1 MIGID
6 LQNRKPIYE
15 QIVERFQTLI
25 VNGVLEPDS
34 QMPSVRSLAME
45 LSINPNTI
53 QKAYSALEQEGY
65 IYPVKGRG
73 NFVSGNKGLKQKKQE
88 DVYQSLQQLVQT
100 ARELDIDCD
109 TFTARA
115 QQYYAEAEMDEAG
128 VENRTGRKE
137 AGPENKEPENIW
149 NGKTEERSEGV

>member
-25 VNGVLEPDS
+25 VSGVLEPDS
-34 QMPSVRSLAME
+34 QMPSVRALAME

-53 QKAYSALEQEGY
+53 QKAYAVLEQEGY

-73 NFVSGNKGLKQKKQE
+73 NFVSGNEGLRQKKQDSIFTSLKE
-88 DVYQSLQQLVQT
+88 LVAKGKELKIPCDVFVEKARVFYQ
-100 ARELDIDCD
+100 
-109 TFTARA
+109 
-115 QQYYAEAEMDEAG
+115 
-128 VENRTGRKE
+128 
-137 AGPENKEPENIW
+137 
-149 NGKTEERSEGV
+149 EGE

>member
-15 QIVERFQTLI
+15 QVVERIQTLI

-53 QKAYSALEQEGY
+53 QKAYSMLEQQGY

-73 NFVSGNKGLKQKKQE
+73 NFVSGNAGLKSRKQE
-88 DVYQSLQQLVQT
+88 TVFEELKELVKKGK
-100 ARELDIDCD
+100 ELEI
-109 TFTARA
+109 
-115 QQYYAEAEMDEAG
+115 DEA
-128 VENRTGRKE
+128 VFLEKTRQFFKE
-137 AGPENKEPENIW
+137 GD
-149 NGKTEERSEGV
+149 

>member
-6 LQNRKPIYE
+6 LQNRRPIYE

-53 QKAYSALEQEGY
+53 QKAYSVLEQGGF

-73 NFVSGNKGLKQKKQE
+73 NFVSGNKELKQKKQAGI
-88 DVYQSLQQLVQT
+88 YQQLQELVGQ
-100 ARELDIDCD
+100 AAELDIACD
-109 TFTARA
+109 TFLDKAR
-115 QQYYAEAEMDEAG
+115 QYYQEAEARNTQAAERMAAG
-128 VENRTGRKE
+128 NAGGTGSDNSGESLKGE
-137 AGPENKEPENIW
+137 
-149 NGKTEERSEGV
+149 

>member
-25 VNGVLEPDS
+25 VSGVLEPDS
-34 QMPSVRSLAME
+34 QLPSVRTLAME

-53 QKAYSALEQEGY
+53 QKAYSVLEQEGY

-73 NFVSGNKGLKQKKQE
+73 NFVSGNEGLKIRKQE
-88 DVYQSLQQLVQT
+88 GVYQSLKELVQKGKELGIGCET
-100 ARELDIDCD
+100 FVDKTRQFYLEFEGDRE
-109 TFTARA
+109 
-115 QQYYAEAEMDEAG
+115 
-128 VENRTGRKE
+128 K
-137 AGPENKEPENIW
+137 
-149 NGKTEERSEGV
+149 S